1 VQNDPGPPK
10 ATSPAPDASG
20 AAGSSGPAGAR
31 GDRRPYLIES
41 VDNAL
46 RLLLLVRERRAVRVA
61 EAADHLGVARS
72 TAHRLLT
79 GLRYRGFLIQ
89 DSHRV
94 YRPGPVFA
102 AVGLAAAAP
111 DLRLLARPHL
121 QEINAAVDE
130 TVHLLVLEG
139 NGVRFVEGMEGTK
152 ALRVGT
158 RVGVVLPAHCTAG
171 GLVLLAALPSE
182 EVTAL
187 YPRGLPT
194 APGDAITELPA
205 LRRRLRTVRRA
216 GYGTNSGESERG
228 ISAVAVPVSDP
239 DGHTIASLAI
249 AMPSAR
255 CPRTRAPELATLL
268 HGHARSIT
276 ASL

>member
-1 VQNDPGPPK
+1 VRND
-10 ATSPAPDASG
+10 
-20 AAGSSGPAGAR
+20 
-31 GDRRPYLIES
+31 RPYLIES

-46 RLLLLVRERRAVRVA
+46 RLLLLVRERRSLRVA
-61 EAADHLGVARS
+61 EAAEHLGVARS

-79 GLRYRGFLIQ
+79 GLRHRGFVTQ

-94 YRPGPVFA
+94 YHPGPVFA
-102 AVGLAAAAP
+102 ETGLTATSP
-111 DLRLLARPHL
+111 DLRLLARPHI
-121 QEINAAVDE
+121 QEINTAVDE

-152 ALRVGT
+152 ALRVGS
-158 RVGVVLPAHCTAG
+158 RVGKVLPAHCTAG

-194 APGDAITELPA
+194 APGDAVTELPA
-205 LRRRLRTVRRA
+205 LRRRLRTVRRT
-216 GYGTNSGESERG
+216 GHGVNNGESERG
-228 ISAVAVPVSDP
+228 ISAVAVPVTDRAAR
-239 DGHTIASLAI
+239 TIASLAV

-255 CPRTRAPELATLL
+255 CPRSRAPELAALL
-268 HGHARSIT
+268 HHHASAIT
-276 ASL
+276 AAL